1 MREKKKKG
9 GGKKCYLPIM
19 VLVIA
24 VAIMGCTTLA
34 KQPDDP
40 FAYAAYGT
48 ISTAVATVDL
58 VDSVFYSLRAK
69 REVSDEAWAKYEKI
83 ANKTIDSISAAS
95 RTMAVYKRGG
105 TTQDVAKVAI
115 QALDASLAEL
125 EAYYMSQIP
134 AGQRKPLIR

>member
-1 MREKKKKG
+1 
-9 GGKKCYLPIM
+9 
-19 VLVIA
+19 
-24 VAIMGCTTLA
+24 
-34 KQPDDP
+34 
-40 FAYAAYGT
+40 
-48 ISTAVATVDL
+48 L